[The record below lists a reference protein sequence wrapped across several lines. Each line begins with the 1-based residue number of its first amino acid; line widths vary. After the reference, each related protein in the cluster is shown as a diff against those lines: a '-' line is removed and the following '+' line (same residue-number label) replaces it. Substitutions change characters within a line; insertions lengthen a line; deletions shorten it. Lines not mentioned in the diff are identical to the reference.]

1 MLVFKDS
8 LGQTI
13 LHVAVDAMS
22 ISTVEALMNME
33 YVKDLINIKDNV
45 NMTPMHI
52 GAINFDMNI
61 YQTLLTFSPNL
72 TFKDNENK
80 TPKDYLKENDD
91 IEVPTQFLN

>member
-1 MLVFKDS
+1 MTFKDS

-22 ISTVEALMNME
+22 ISAVEALMNMN

-45 NMTPMHI
+45 DMTPMHI

-61 YQTLLTFSPNL
+61 YQTLLSYNPDL
-72 TFKDNENK
+72 TIKDKENK
-80 TPKDYLKENDD
+80 TSKDYLKDNDD
-91 IEVPTQFLN
+91 VDVPSQFYN